1 MSDPVSQP
9 LLSELEGPF
18 SDYLQSVCHRTAR
31 ALETTGFSSL
41 LVHSGSLLTIF
52 EDDRPY
58 PFEVNPPFK
67 VWVPLSDV
75 SDCFVFFA
83 AGQSPQLLFQRPPDY
98 EHKPAAVPKAY
109 WTGHFDIRLIE
120 DRPAARRLL
129 PRDLSRTAYIG
140 DAFTELTSWE
150 VGAVNPARLMHR
162 LDFERAVKLPYE
174 LQCLREANRLGA

>member
-41 LVHSGSLLTIF
+41 LVHSGSALTIF

-75 SDCFVFFA
+75 SDCFVYFET
-83 AGQSPQLLFQRPPDY
+83 GQRPQLLFHSPPDY
-98 EHKPAAVPKAY
+98 WHKPAAVPQAY
-109 WTGHFDIRLIE
+109 WTRHFDIRLVA
-120 DRPAARRLL
+120 DRAAGRAVLPAT
-129 PRDLSRTAYIG
+129 LSHTAYTC
-140 DAFTELTSWE
+140 DTFS
-150 VGAVNPARLMHR
+150 
-162 LDFERAVKLPYE
+162 
-174 LQCLREANRLGA
+174 

>member
-1 MSDPVSQP
+1 MSDVVSNALPASLQG
-9 LLSELEGPF
+9 SF
-18 SDYLQSVCHRTAR
+18 AAYLRSVCDRTAQ
-31 ALETTGFSSL
+31 ALEATGFSGL

-83 AGQSPQLLFQRPPDY
+83 AGQRPQLLFHSPPDY
-98 EHKPAAVPKAY
+98 WHKPAAVPQAY

-120 DRPAARRLL
+120 DRPAARAVW
-129 PRDLSRTAYIG
+129 PANLSHTAYIG
-140 DAFTELTSWE
+140 DTFTELARWG
-150 VGAVNPARLMHR
+150 VGAVNPRPLMNR
-162 LDFERAVKLPYE
+162 LD
-174 LQCLREANRLGA
+174 